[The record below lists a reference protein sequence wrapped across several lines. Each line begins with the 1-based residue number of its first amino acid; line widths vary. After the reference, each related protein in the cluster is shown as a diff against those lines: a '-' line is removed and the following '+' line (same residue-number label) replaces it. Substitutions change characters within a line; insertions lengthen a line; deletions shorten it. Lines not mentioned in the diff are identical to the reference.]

1 MDKNN
6 LLKIAKFI
14 IRKHNLKSKVNF
26 SKKSNDRGRYDWQ
39 DDIITLAPNPK
50 NMLDFVESV
59 LHEVDHAVM
68 RKKMGS
74 DEYEW
79 KYTKAGQIALDKGK
93 DFYWD
98 NPFEKQAE
106 KYARVNGKK
115 WLKKISAL

>member
-1 MDKNN
+1 
-6 LLKIAKFI
+6 
-14 IRKHNLKSKVNF
+14 
-26 SKKSNDRGRYDWQ
+26 
-39 DDIITLAPNPK
+39 
-50 NMLDFVESV
+50 
-59 LHEVDHAVM
+59 M

-98 NPFEKQAE
+98 NPFERQAE